1 MGQSLSLKQA
11 NRGSPYRRFWPPKG
25 ENEEGTVIKSERE
38 MLAPYPTRRH
48 GDSPHPHN
56 ATGVILF
63 NSTGQLLFMNNK
75 VPSFFQRLQPG
86 STRECGTCLIPAEIH
101 TVVRELTTRLQKCEH
116 SKECRSI
123 HVEQICHMSEQQL
136 LIRGWCVPHETVVM
150 KSRLLIVLETL
161 QQPVASPEA
170 KIQDRYHLT
179 EREQMVIIYLMLG
192 FTNKEIANRLA
203 LSEHTVKEHLKRMM
217 QKTQTTS
224 RTGLLSCMIFP
235 MSERGGQRRALPLPA
250 PSFTTIRPL
259 EVLTAVG

>member
-1 MGQSLSLKQA
+1 MKSQS
-11 NRGSPYRRFWPPKG
+11 
-25 ENEEGTVIKSERE
+25 EI
-38 MLAPYPTRRH
+38 LAPYPTRKH
-48 GDSPHPHN
+48 GDSPDPHKG
-56 ATGVILF
+56 TGVILF

-75 VPSFFQRLQPG
+75 VSSFFHRLQPG
-86 STRECGTCLIPAEIH
+86 STRECGTCLIPAQIH
-101 TVVRELTTRLQKCEH
+101 TVVRELTARLLKCEH

-123 HVEQICHMSEQQL
+123 HAERVVVLSEQQL

-161 QQPVASPEA
+161 QQPVASPEM

-192 FTNKEIANRLA
+192 FTNKEIANRLT
-203 LSEHTVKEHLKRMM
+203 LSEHTVKEHLKRLM
-217 QKTQTTS
+217 QKTQTSS

-235 MSERGGQRRALPLPA
+235 MSERGGERRALSLPA

-259 EVLTAVG
+259 EVLTALG